1 VITYHEMNPGNLDY
15 KVIGDSQ
22 EIIDGGKL
30 DALVSLVLHVWQ
42 WTVQFGFAAWLSYC
56 PLRLAVLFVA
66 WVDFVMVSKVGL
78 PWFPYGQ
85 QYFAW
90 LGLAWLWSGLT
101 WQGLWYLVWLGFAIV
116 SLAWLCY
123 HQLSLALL

>member
-42 WTVQFGFAAWLSYC
+42 WTFQFGL
-56 PLRLAVLFVA
+56 
-66 WVDFVMVSKVGL
+66 
-78 PWFPYGQ
+78 
-85 QYFAW
+85 
-90 LGLAWLWSGLT
+90 
-101 WQGLWYLVWLGFAIV
+101 AIV
-116 SLAWLCY
+116 
-123 HQLSLALL
+123 H

>member
-15 KVIGDSQ
+15 KIIGDSQ

-66 WVDFVMVSKVGL
+66 WVDFVMVGK
-78 PWFPYGQ
+78 
-85 QYFAW
+85 
-90 LGLAWLWSGLT
+90 
-101 WQGLWYLVWLGFAIV
+101 VWLVLVFLWLAIV
-116 SLAWLCY
+116 CLAWLCY
-123 HQLSLALL
+123 SRA